1 MHFRR
6 RLSPSVKADLVPM
19 IDVVFQ
25 LVIFFMVSSTFLQTP
40 GISINLP
47 ESSTAESVTMTRMVV
62 SVVSENEIYLNKD
75 IYNLSGLR
83 TALSEVTE
91 EQKSELSAV
100 VIEGDETV
108 SYELLVNVLDSL
120 RMYGFNGIN
129 LKMRTPQESQ

>member
-75 IYNLSGLR
+75 VYNLTGLR

-91 EQKSELSAV
+91 EQKSDLSAV

>member
-75 IYNLSGLR
+75 VYNLTGLR